1 MRPTVAASV
10 SEWMIDV
17 GGVLAA
23 QRSADY
29 EQPLPISDPFNRKD
43 RKELKGEPRRSEFN
57 H

>member
-1 MRPTVAASV
+1 MAASV